1 MLSTDLTARGAKEV
15 QTFVM
20 DANDTNIIN
29 KMLDSAWNAFGAIDI
44 ALIAHGSLPDQQRTE
59 IDIPYAIAEF
69 RTNAES
75 VIACLAG
82 LAVRFKLQGK
92 GVITVMGSVA
102 GDREGR
108 ATIFMALPRL
118 QSMLTRPVFAQGCSR
133 QVFMC

>member
-1 MLSTDLTARGAKEV
+1 MKRSLSSELLQVLLKLLRGATRSRARGFSGGEEQQKLQVLSTDLTARGAKEV

-92 GVITVMGSVA
+92 G
-102 GDREGR
+102 
-108 ATIFMALPRL
+108 
-118 QSMLTRPVFAQGCSR
+118 
-133 QVFMC
+133 